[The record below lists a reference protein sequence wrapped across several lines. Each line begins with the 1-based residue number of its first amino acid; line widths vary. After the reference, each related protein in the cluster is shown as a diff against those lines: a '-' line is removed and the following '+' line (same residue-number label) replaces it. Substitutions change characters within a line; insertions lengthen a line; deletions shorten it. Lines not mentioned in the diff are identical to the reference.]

1 MAVDERDRE
10 LLTGMGNCYAACH
23 EDFEG
28 TVDMVAGARR
38 RSSDEVKQT
47 LQSMKIRY
55 STDSEY
61 RTLRARLPPEF
72 PL

>member
-1 MAVDERDRE
+1 MDPRDRE

-28 TVDMVAGARR
+28 TVDMVAGARHR
-38 RSSDEVKQT
+38 TSDDVRQT
-47 LQSMKIRY
+47 LRSMGGRY
-55 STDSEY
+55 AADPDY

-72 PL
+72 PI

>member
-1 MAVDERDRE
+1 VDPRDRE
-10 LLTGMGNCYAACH
+10 LLTGMGNCYEACH

-38 RSSDEVKQT
+38 RSSDDVRQT
-47 LQSMKIRY
+47 LWNMKARY
-55 STDSEY
+55 SADPEY

-72 PL
+72 PF